1 MPRVRT
7 GEMKAIISSWPF
19 EMVEIDILG
28 SLPVSISGNSKI
40 LCMIDTFTKYAITV
54 PLPDEKEDT
63 VARAIFQYLI
73 CTHGAPKK
81 ILTDRGA
88 PFISMVN
95 QALCRDL
102 GITRTFTSGY
112 HPMTNGQV
120 ERFNRTILSILAI
133 TGDNDKNDTW
143 DQSLPAATF
152 AYNSSQQ
159 QSTGES
165 PFFLMY
171 GRDPNLPVDRIF
183 HTDELEKVTSTD
195 DWRCQRVLELNSTRE
210 RVAKAVGQAA
220 DKQSRNF
227 AKRIRRSPDS
237 FKIGQAVWLHRPT
250 NTDGSSGKL
259 SRKWHGPYRITR
271 VMADNNTVYIKDA
284 ITGIDEP
291 MAVNMDRIQPY
302 TDVDGKDDD
311 NATELSIEQPITS
324 TKSEATS
331 SSSSLRTTRRAA
343 MQAHQLEADD
353 KTYEVRS
360 VIDERVRAD
369 GTPEYLVRWLNF
381 PKNVT
386 SWVSHDNFHAFERLQ
401 EYRNQ
406 QANRRASQRLATARR
421 PPPAAADEGQQA
433 TDNESKGPS
442 RRARRQRL

>member
-1 MPRVRT
+1 
-7 GEMKAIISSWPF
+7 
-19 EMVEIDILG
+19 
-28 SLPVSISGNSKI
+28 
-40 LCMIDTFTKYAITV
+40 
-54 PLPDEKEDT
+54 
-63 VARAIFQYLI
+63 
-73 CTHGAPKK
+73 
-81 ILTDRGA
+81 
-88 PFISMVN
+88 
-95 QALCRDL
+95 
-102 GITRTFTSGY
+102 
-112 HPMTNGQV
+112 
-120 ERFNRTILSILAI
+120 
-133 TGDNDKNDTW
+133 
-143 DQSLPAATF
+143 
-152 AYNSSQQ
+152 
-159 QSTGES
+159 
-165 PFFLMY
+165 MY

-302 TDVDGKDDD
+302 TDVDGKDDN

-343 MQAHQLEADD
+343 RQAHQLEADD

-421 PPPAAADEGQQA
+421 PPSAAADEGKQA